1 MTLQRFVER
10 RVPSQ
15 LREAF
20 EEMMS
25 TAAGWLRLAVIGK
38 ERLQDTPALINSL
51 AHEAA
56 IIPSTFMNP
65 AISVY
70 QVRGLRGLIEL
81 VKQAWALLRAA

>member
-1 MTLQRFVER
+1 MTMTLQRFVER

-38 ERLQDTPALINSL
+38 ERLQDTPALTNSL

-56 IIPSTFMNP
+56 IIPST
-65 AISVY
+65 
-70 QVRGLRGLIEL
+70 LRTP
-81 VKQAWALLRAA
+81 